1 VMSPAG
7 GVSKPG
13 PRLALPGQPGYVR
26 AVQSADGYRRQVGAL
41 LGTRQ
46 RRLLLLD
53 GLALCALAESPLAGI
68 ESEAL
73 AIAPLVVASLAAL
86 HVAAAVSGRR
96 RRRVDAALAAAEPGA
111 APGTLPL

>member
-1 VMSPAG
+1 MSPAG
-7 GVSKPG
+7 GVPKPG
-13 PRLALPGQPGYVR
+13 RRLALPGQPGYVR

-73 AIAPLVVASLAAL
+73 AVAPLVVASLAAL